1 LELQIINP
9 LDYPGWDELLLKTPN
24 SSFFHSSHW
33 TRVLNESYGY
43 RPLYFSEIKGSRF
56 VTLISMMEVRSIL
69 TGKRGVSL
77 PFADYCELIIN
88 DKDSFQAALDRLIEY
103 GKKAKW
109 KSIELRTVNSLP
121 HEFLPSSFYY
131 GHTLNLSKDETFM
144 TQQAAGNIEN
154 PYRAALPLG
163 APSISPPLVKGR
175 KGGLSDENKIFS
187 SFRDS
192 TKRNIKK
199 AIKEGVETN
208 IYTSAEAVREF
219 YRLNCLTRREHGLP
233 PQTWSFFKN
242 IHDYI
247 IAMNLGFVALAAHRG
262 KTIAGAVY
270 FHLGNKALF
279 KYGAS
284 EKKYQ
289 RLRANNLVMWEAI
302 KYYCQNGCKSLNFGR
317 TEPENKGL
325 LQFKSGWG
333 AKEHIINYY
342 KYDFKKRAFIQNS
355 SRVTGFYNKLFK
367 NMPIPILKVVGS
379 ILYKHMG

>member
-1 LELQIINP
+1 MQIINP
-9 LDYPGWDELLLKTPN
+9 LNYPGWDKLLLKTPN

-33 TRVLNESYGY
+33 ARVLNESYGY
-43 RPLYFSEIKGSRF
+43 RPLYFSEISGSRL

-77 PFADYCELIIN
+77 PFTDYCELIIN

-103 GKKAKW
+103 GKKARW
-109 KSIELRTVNSLP
+109 KSIELRTGNSLP
-121 HEFLPSSFYY
+121 KEISPSSFYY
-131 GHTLNLSKDETFM
+131 GHILELSKDKTFM
-144 TQQAAGNIEN
+144 LQQATGNIEN
-154 PYRAALPLG
+154 PSMVALPRV
-163 APSISPPLVKGR
+163 APSISPPLAK
-175 KGGLSDENKIFS
+175 KIFS
-187 SFRDS
+187 DFRDS

-208 IYTSAEAVREF
+208 IYTSVESVREF
-219 YRLNCLTRREHGLP
+219 YHLNCLTRREHGLP
-233 PQTWSFFKN
+233 PQTWAFFKK
-242 IHDYI
+242 IHDHI
-247 IAMNLGFVALAAHRG
+247 IAMNLGFVVLAAHRG

-289 RLRANNLVMWEAI
+289 HLRANNLVMWEAI
-302 KYYCQNGCKSLNFGR
+302 KYYCQNGYKSLNFGR

-325 LQFKSGWG
+325 LQFKSGWR
-333 AKEHIINYY
+333 AKEHVINYY
-342 KYDFKKRAFIQNS
+342 KYDFKKRAFVQNS
-355 SRVTGFYNKLFK
+355 SRVTGFHNKIFK
-367 NMPIPILKVVGS
+367 NMPIPVLNVVGS